1 MATRQDVLDWLA
13 EIEAGLIHLH
23 DDNMGLASAAIALI
37 DVGTEEGELPPGYL
51 TENFTLAEMIYSD
64 TAKAMGQE
72 NYPNDQQAE
81 NLQRVC
87 DVLERI
93 RSLCGDNPVV
103 VSSGYRCPEV
113 NAAVGGVPD
122 SAHVE
127 GLAADI
133 TIPDFG
139 TTTQICEA
147 VRPYLGEW
155 QIDQLIDESGG
166 GARWVHVGL
175 CDPPE
180 ASRCECF
187 KIG

>member
-13 EIEAGLIHLH
+13 EIEAGVIHLD
-23 DDNMGLASAAIALI
+23 DDNSGMASAAIALI

-51 TENFTLAEMIYSD
+51 TEHFTLAEMIYSD
-64 TAKAMGQE
+64 TAKAMGVD
-72 NYPNDQQAE
+72 NYPDSRETE

-87 DVLERI
+87 DVLELI
-93 RSLCGDNPVV
+93 RSLCGDDPVV

-122 SAHVE
+122 SAHVQ

-133 TIPDFG
+133 TIPDYG

-147 VRPYLGEW
+147 VSPYLEEW
-155 QIDQLIDESGG
+155 KIDQLIDETGG

-180 ASRCECF
+180 AARCECF
-187 KIG
+187 KLG